1 MICFQSCLDDDECGA
16 CFTPPAP
23 FIFEIVNK
31 ATGENLFNN
40 GTYNSSDIKIVN
52 LADDSIVEHNFID
65 ENNFDLIQINK
76 IGWQTEIINYSLKIG
91 VENIFN
97 LYVDAKRLNE
107 NCCSFTRYN
116 EIRIENSEYEFNTN
130 TGIYKILVE

>member
-1 MICFQSCLDDDECGA
+1 MQSVFHTTG
-16 CFTPPAP
+16 T
-23 FIFEIVNK
+23 IHFEIVDK

-76 IGWQTEIINYSLKIG
+76 IGWQTEIM
-91 VENIFN
+91 E
-97 LYVDAKRLNE
+97 
-107 NCCSFTRYN
+107 
-116 EIRIENSEYEFNTN
+116 
-130 TGIYKILVE
+130 